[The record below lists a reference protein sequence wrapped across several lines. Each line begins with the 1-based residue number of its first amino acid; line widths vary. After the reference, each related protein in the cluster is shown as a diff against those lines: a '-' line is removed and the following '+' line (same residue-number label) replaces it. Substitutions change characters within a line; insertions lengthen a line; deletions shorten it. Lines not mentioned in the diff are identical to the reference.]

1 MHVSRSNLLLDR
13 FTNYSQEKT
22 SIQRKLQNPDVVEE
36 KKERLSRRLKD
47 IEERL
52 MPQISRKLT

>member
-1 MHVSRSNLLLDR
+1 MYVSRPNLLLDR

-22 SIQRKLQNPDVVEE
+22 NIQRKLQNPDVAEE

>member
-22 SIQRKLQNPDVVEE
+22 NIQRKLQNPDVAEE
-36 KKERLSRRLKD
+36 KKERLRRRLKD
-47 IEERL
+47 IDKRL
-52 MPQISRKLT
+52 MPQISKKLI